1 MAAPDLTVSR
11 LGQANL
17 GGDVDALFL
26 KVYAGEVLT
35 AFETA
40 CVTKDKHRIRSIS
53 SGKSAAF
60 PNMWKATAAYHTAGT
75 MLVGQ
80 TVAQNER
87 IITIDGLLVS
97 DISIANI
104 DEAMTHFDVRSMFTT
119 EQGNCL
125 ALTYD
130 QQVLQIGLLTARA
143 AGNVGSAPSGT
154 NVTDVNMK
162 VDADILAAS
171 IMTSAK
177 ELDENDVP
185 DGDRY
190 VFLRPAQYWLLLNSD
205 LIINKD
211 ITQGG
216 SVQKGKVYEIGGVE
230 VVKTNALPITNINS
244 GLTKYQGNFTTTAGL
259 VMHKSAVGTVT
270 LIDMALE
277 SQYLIQN
284 QGTLMVAKYAIGHG
298 ILRPESAVEL
308 KTA

>member
-11 LGQANL
+11 IGQANL
-17 GGDVDALFL
+17 GGAVDALFL

-40 CVTKDKHRIRSIS
+40 CVTKGKHITRSIPN
-53 SGKSAAF
+53 GKSCAF

-80 TVAQNER
+80 AVAQNER

-104 DEAMTHFDVRSMFTT
+104 DEAMNHFDVRSMFTV
-119 EQGNCL
+119 EQGNAL

-130 QQVLQIGLLTARA
+130 QQVLQMGVLTARA
-143 AGNVGSAPSGT
+143 AGNVGSAASGVD
-154 NVTDVNMK
+154 VTDANMK

-171 IMTSAK
+171 ILTAAK

-190 VFLRPAQYWLLLNSD
+190 CYLRPAQYWLLLNSD
-205 LIINKD
+205 MIINKD
-211 ITQGG
+211 FTQGG
-216 SVQKGKVYEIGGVE
+216 SVQKGKVYELGGVE
-230 VVKTNALPITNINS
+230 IVKTNALPITNINA
-244 GLTKYQGNFTTTAGL
+244 GLAKYQVDASNVAGL

-277 SQYLIQN
+277 SQYMIQN
-284 QGTLMVAKYAIGHG
+284 QGTLMIAKYAIGHG
-298 ILRPESAVEL
+298 SLRPESAVEL
-308 KTA
+308 NTV